1 MLLNL
6 FCFANDYNF
15 SKTLY
20 FYLYII
26 LSILMKIARLKLKYN
41 RKYQY
46 VQKKKI
52 FKVHSI
58 FTYLSLIYGIKYVFI
73 QFITNADI

>member
-1 MLLNL
+1 
-6 FCFANDYNF
+6 
-15 SKTLY
+15 
-20 FYLYII
+20 
-26 LSILMKIARLKLKYN
+26 MKIARLKLKYN

-46 VQKKKI
+46 VQKKKKI